1 MKVTITDKT
10 LRCYSGSSKKAI
22 HQLGASGAIS
32 WALKSLIT
40 GESLQRIAGQFEFRS
55 NNICRFMPED
65 FMIEHYADGDQVN
78 CHTETSTL
86 PASDEALAIWGPA
99 VREWRTYS

>member
-1 MKVTITDKT
+1 
-10 LRCYSGSSKKAI
+10 
-22 HQLGASGAIS
+22 
-32 WALKSLIT
+32 
-40 GESLQRIAGQFEFRS
+40 
-55 NNICRFMPED
+55 MPEN

-99 VREWRTYS
+99 VRKL

>member
-40 GESLQRIAGQFEFRS
+40 GESLQE
-55 NNICRFMPED
+55 
-65 FMIEHYADGDQVN
+65 
-78 CHTETSTL
+78 
-86 PASDEALAIWGPA
+86 
-99 VREWRTYS
+99 